1 MIAQVVQLYFPR
13 AIQQWTA
20 SVTASTFIIKL
31 DTVTIG
37 SIVSTVITLCF
48 TFKPYLDSTIFV
60 FSRKLAG
67 FPVQMFTK
75 VLNKIKMFDILY
87 PKF

>member
-1 MIAQVVQLYFPR
+1 MMAQVIQLYFLW
-13 AIQQWTA
+13 AIQQWAA
-20 SVTASTFIIKL
+20 SVTASTFIIEL

-48 TFKPYLDSTIFV
+48 PFKPNLDSTIFV

-75 VLNKIKMFDILY
+75 VLNKIKMFDILR
-87 PKF
+87 PEF